1 MTERVEKIEVEKRI
15 VVADDGTEFQTPQDC
30 RQYEQDC
37 AERNA
42 KFIVAK
48 LPHFT
53 CSPQWIDPDFAWEW
67 YFVSSDVELAAVQEV
82 VFNTDASAQE
92 YSPPAYPRWIACS
105 VDGDGYGSI
114 EGTIGQVL
122 DGLDELKKGIVDLAM
137 ENGGAFH

>member
-15 VVADDGTEFQTPQDC
+15 FVADDGTEFQTEKDC

-53 CSPQWIDPDFAWEW
+53 CSPQWIDPDFAWNWPLSGRLSSIRMPAHRSIHRRHTHAGLPVPLTATDME
-67 YFVSSDVELAAVQEV
+67 VSRE
-82 VFNTDASAQE
+82 
-92 YSPPAYPRWIACS
+92 R
-105 VDGDGYGSI
+105 
-114 EGTIGQVL
+114 
-122 DGLDELKKGIVDLAM
+122 
-137 ENGGAFH
+137 

>member
-1 MTERVEKIEVEKRI
+1 MIERVEKIEVEKRI
-15 VVADDGTEFQTPQDC
+15 FVADDGTVFQTAQDC
-30 RQYEQDC
+30 RQYERDC
-37 AERNA
+37 AERTA
-42 KFIVAK
+42 RYIVAK

-53 CSPQWIDPDFAWEW
+53 CSPQWIDPDFSWEW
-67 YFVSSDVELAAVQEV
+67 YFVSSDVELCAILEA
-82 VFNTDASAQE
+82 VFNTDATAQM
-92 YSPPAYPRWIACS
+92 YTPPAYPCWIACS

>member
-15 VVADDGTEFQTPQDC
+15 FVADDGTEFQTEKDC

-53 CSPQWIDPDFAWEW
+53 CSP
-67 YFVSSDVELAAVQEV
+67 
-82 VFNTDASAQE
+82 
-92 YSPPAYPRWIACS
+92 
-105 VDGDGYGSI
+105 
-114 EGTIGQVL
+114 
-122 DGLDELKKGIVDLAM
+122 
-137 ENGGAFH
+137 

>member
-15 VVADDGTEFQTPQDC
+15 FVADDGTEFQTEKDC

-53 CSPQWIDPDFAWEW
+53 CSPQWIDPDFAWERTG
-67 YFVSSDVELAAVQEV
+67 
-82 VFNTDASAQE
+82 VFTAGI
-92 YSPPAYPRWIACS
+92 P
-105 VDGDGYGSI
+105 
-114 EGTIGQVL
+114 TL
-122 DGLDELKKGIVDLAM
+122 DCL
-137 ENGGAFH
+137 FR